1 MGLSGRYS
9 GAVANR
15 VQVLHQNIS
24 PSHLWHCPHKKTPIW
39 QNFIGVW
46 ILQMGNLDTK
56 LNRYYIIITFW
67 HIFYIDFLAVSAA
80 EAAWYLETANEMP
93 LQQEEEDTEIFAQ
106 REFKPPPNVAPTYW
120 SLISHFKNLQ
130 AQNNYVYHWTSLS
143 LKPYTRPPPQEQQ
156 WREEESCLNESSGQ
170 WMWTKAGNYFTLS
183 PLQSFQSHSCAK

>member
-1 MGLSGRYS
+1 
-9 GAVANR
+9 
-15 VQVLHQNIS
+15 
-24 PSHLWHCPHKKTPIW
+24 
-39 QNFIGVW
+39 
-46 ILQMGNLDTK
+46 MGNLDTK

-130 AQNNYVYHWTSLS
+130 AQNDYVYHWTSLF
-143 LKPYTRPPPQEQQ
+143 LKPYARPPPQEQQ
-156 WREEESCLNESSGQ
+156 WKEEESCLKQWIIRSVDVNNGRQLFHSFSSF
-170 WMWTKAGNYFTLS
+170 KAFKATLAPNSASPKNRERINLQHHKKFQLRFINFT
-183 PLQSFQSHSCAK
+183 

>member
-1 MGLSGRYS
+1 
-9 GAVANR
+9 
-15 VQVLHQNIS
+15 
-24 PSHLWHCPHKKTPIW
+24 
-39 QNFIGVW
+39 
-46 ILQMGNLDTK
+46 MGNLDTK
-56 LNRYYIIITFW
+56 LYYIIITFW

-130 AQNNYVYHWTSLS
+130 AQNNYVFHWTSLI
-143 LKPYTRPPPQEQQ
+143 LKPYARPPPQEQQ

-183 PLQSFQSHSCAK
+183 PLSKLSKPLLRQIVKNRERINLQHHKKFQLRFLNLLNICNWSFFYVWKSSQCTKFLI